1 MEAGHILPT
10 MCFNQSSCTAFAR
23 GPAVHRS
30 LVGPRGFVVA
40 RVRTALSTAT
50 LVLAASVS
58 SLGAQ
63 ASTPAIPSAEVQ
75 VAAATLPLPEGMRA
89 GAAVLGYR
97 AAGRLEVLRQG
108 TNDMRC
114 LADDPAEAR
123 FHVACYHKTL
133 EPFMERGRALR
144 ASGVTGPQVDT
155 VRFAEVS
162 RGALL
167 MPSGAASLY
176 QLSAPAGSYNAA
188 TNTAT
193 GANALIV
200 IYIAGA
206 TEASTGLSTTPQA
219 GQPWLM
225 FPGTPKAHIMFTPGM

>member
-1 MEAGHILPT
+1 

-176 QLSAPAGSYNAA
+176 NAA
-188 TNTAT
+188 SRPALVDVSRHTE
-193 GANALIV
+193 GAYHVHARDVGRACRVFSRNDAASQVFVSCDYSSVCAFGACARLRG
-200 IYIAGA
+200 IAVRLA
-206 TEASTGLSTTPQA
+206 
-219 GQPWLM
+219 
-225 FPGTPKAHIMFTPGM
+225 